1 MSDVSLS
8 RTLKVLNPKGLHAR
22 AAARFV
28 ACAGKFESRVTVFR
42 DGNSVEGTSIMG
54 LLMLAA
60 GFGTEIELRVT
71 GPDAEDTLEALTA
84 LVRDNFLDA

>member
-1 MSDVSLS
+1 
-8 RTLKVLNPKGLHAR
+8 
-22 AAARFV
+22 
-28 ACAGKFESRVTVFR
+28 
-42 DGNSVEGTSIMG
+42 MG